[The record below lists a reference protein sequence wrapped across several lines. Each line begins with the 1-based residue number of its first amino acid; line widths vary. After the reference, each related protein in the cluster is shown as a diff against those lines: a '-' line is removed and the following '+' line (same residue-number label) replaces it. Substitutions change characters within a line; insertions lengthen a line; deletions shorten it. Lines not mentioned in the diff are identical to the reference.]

1 MERDIQIKLVKR
13 QYQKVLQASRMLS
26 HSLQFLSIAASRLY
40 GEELDAEICA
50 GGEIEFRTVKDPD
63 GLNGIALR
71 IEDILGTNER

>member
-1 MERDIQIKLVKR
+1 MERDIQLKLVKR

-26 HSLQFLSIAASRLY
+26 NSLQLLSIAASRLY

-50 GGEIEFRTVKDPD
+50 GGEIEFRTANDPD

-71 IEDILGTNER
+71 IEDILRKNEQ